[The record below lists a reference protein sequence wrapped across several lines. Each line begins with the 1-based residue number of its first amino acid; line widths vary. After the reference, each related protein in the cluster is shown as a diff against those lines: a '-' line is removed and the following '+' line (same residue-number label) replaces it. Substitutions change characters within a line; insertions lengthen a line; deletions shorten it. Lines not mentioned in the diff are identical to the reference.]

1 MITRIGIISDTHIP
15 EAAKVLPPQIED
27 AFKGVDLILH
37 AGDLYTVS
45 VLDELGR
52 IAPVF
57 AVLGDDDYGFD
68 DERVKEIQTLT
79 IEGLDIFLIH
89 SHQFW
94 AGHVIEYPDQHEL
107 EKAPDIVV
115 HGHSHWDTVQKR
127 RESIMINPGS
137 PTFPRYKQELG
148 TVAIIDIHAGQVDT
162 QIIHL
167 NHKQNNHPRH
177 SHHR

>member
-1 MITRIGIISDTHIP
+1 MTRIGLISDTHIP
-15 EAAKVLPPQIED
+15 EAAKVLPPEIED

-57 AVLGDDDYGFD
+57 AVMGDDDYGID

-79 IEGLDIFLIH
+79 VEGLNIFLIH

-94 AGHVIEYPDQHEL
+94 AGHVIEYPEQHEL

-115 HGHSHWDTVQKR
+115 FGHSHWDAINKR
-127 RESIMINPGS
+127 RESIMVNPGS
-137 PTFPRYKQELG
+137 PTFPHYKRELG
-148 TVAIIDIHAGQVDT
+148 TVAILNIHAGEVDT

-167 NHKQNNHPRH
+167 NHNHHKQNRYRQ
-177 SHHR
+177 HR